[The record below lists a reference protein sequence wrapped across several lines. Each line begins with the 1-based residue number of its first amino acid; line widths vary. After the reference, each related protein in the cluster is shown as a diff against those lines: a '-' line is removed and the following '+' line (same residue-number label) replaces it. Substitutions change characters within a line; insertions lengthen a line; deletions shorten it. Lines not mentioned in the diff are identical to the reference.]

1 MIFLIQGVPHP
12 AIPPVI
18 DGLRT
23 RVRESTRFRSGL
35 DGSERTSGCPVPPT
49 SKSHAQQNHKTAKP

>member
-23 RVRESTRFRSGL
+23 RVRESTGFR
-35 DGSERTSGCPVPPT
+35 
-49 SKSHAQQNHKTAKP
+49 A